1 MALSFSVLR
10 LRDFRLLLCIRTFGI
25 MALQC
30 QAVIVG
36 WQVYSITKDP
46 FMLGLTG
53 LAEAVPAI
61 ACALFAGHVVDNGRP
76 HKIYLICMAVL
87 VLNNLVLFLFAGGFL
102 ADQEHPHILPW
113 IYGCIFISGL
123 ARSFIMPSSFSLL
136 PQIVP
141 RDKISAA
148 AAWLNSGFQVAAISG
163 PAMAGI
169 IYGGYG
175 VQVAWALP
183 LGFMTIAF
191 IALASI
197 SNAPRRYRSNQK
209 REAAVQSIKAGWNF
223 ILRSKILLSVMALD
237 MFAVLFGGAVAMLPA
252 YADQVLHVGS
262 QGLGALRAAPAL
274 GSIVTALALAMW
286 PLKRIRAALLL
297 WAITGF
303 GICMIGFGLSNIF
316 WLSMLFLALSGMFDS
331 ISVVMRATI
340 MQLLTPDSM
349 RGRVSSVNSMFII
362 SSNEIGAFRSGTT
375 ASIFGLVPSVVMGG
389 VITLMVVSA
398 TALWVPK
405 LRRTVVDATES

>member
-1 MALSFSVLR
+1 
-10 LRDFRLLLCIRTFGI
+10 
-25 MALQC
+25 
-30 QAVIVG
+30 
-36 WQVYSITKDP
+36 
-46 FMLGLTG
+46 
-53 LAEAVPAI
+53 
-61 ACALFAGHVVDNGRP
+61 
-76 HKIYLICMAVL
+76 
-87 VLNNLVLFLFAGGFL
+87 
-102 ADQEHPHILPW
+102 
-113 IYGCIFISGL
+113 
-123 ARSFIMPSSFSLL
+123 
-136 PQIVP
+136 
-141 RDKISAA
+141 
-148 AAWLNSGFQVAAISG
+148 
-163 PAMAGI
+163 
-169 IYGGYG
+169 
-175 VQVAWALP
+175 
-183 LGFMTIAF
+183 
-191 IALASI
+191 
-197 SNAPRRYRSNQK
+197 
-209 REAAVQSIKAGWNF
+209 
-223 ILRSKILLSVMALD
+223 MALD